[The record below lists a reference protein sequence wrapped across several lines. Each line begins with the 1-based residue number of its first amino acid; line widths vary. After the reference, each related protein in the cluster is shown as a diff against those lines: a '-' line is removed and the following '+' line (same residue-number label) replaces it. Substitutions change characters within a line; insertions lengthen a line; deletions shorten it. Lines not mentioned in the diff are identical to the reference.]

1 MTEQEY
7 KLHQGVKVWNIVA
20 SVFFV
25 GLCLFM
31 YFVFVSLRPDF
42 SLQQIVY
49 FDLFILALA
58 THRLIRLFIYDNI
71 TLFIRE
77 AFQDLEVQDELYKYV
92 NSENAFK
99 LTVHKLLNCP
109 WCLGVW
115 IAFVSAFFY
124 FTFPVLQFVFIILA
138 FASVA
143 SLLILLTNLLGWSAE
158 EKKLKVQKM

>member
-1 MTEQEY
+1 
-7 KLHQGVKVWNIVA
+7 LHRQVKVWNVVA

-31 YFVFVSLRPDF
+31 YFVFVSLQPNF

-49 FDLFILALA
+49 FDLLILALA
-58 THRLIRLFIYDNI
+58 THRLIHLFIYDNI

-77 AFQDLEVQDELYKYV
+77 LFLDLEIQDGLYKFV
-92 NSENAFK
+92 NSKNSFK
-99 LTVHKLLNCP
+99 LTMHKLLNCP

-124 FTFPVLQFVFIILA
+124 FTFPALQIVFIILA
-138 FASVA
+138 FSSIA
-143 SLLILLTNLLGWSAE
+143 SLLILLTNLFGWSAE
-158 EKKLKVQKM
+158 EKKLKVKEM